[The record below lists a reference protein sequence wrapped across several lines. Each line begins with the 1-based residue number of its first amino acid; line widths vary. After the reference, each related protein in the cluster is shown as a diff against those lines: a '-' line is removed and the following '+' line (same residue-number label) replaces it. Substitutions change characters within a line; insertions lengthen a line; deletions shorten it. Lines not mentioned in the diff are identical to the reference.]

1 MHVVNQTPDKTQIR
15 RGSRDAAKREE
26 KRRFVSQMDSVA
38 LLRSKRNNTCR
49 AILTVRRKARK
60 RRDLKRKK
68 ASRKVT

>member
-1 MHVVNQTPDKTQIR
+1 MNQTPDKTQIR

-49 AILTVRRKARK
+49 TILTVRRKARK